1 MNIST
6 PELLSNFSAYLT
18 GQQLS
23 SVTIKNYLSDIRY
36 FIDWYVTNFDN
47 SSSLTIDQQITP
59 QTLNLFHH
67 HLTGDLPLKT
77 ANRRLSSVRKFCQF
91 LHDQNYTVTNSANN
105 LPNVLPPSYHLLHE
119 IPNFSDNR
127 HPDPTILQAAN
138 LESVA
143 PAPSSPVDL
152 PVKTS
157 AAVLTSP
164 HPDATAGKTKRK
176 KYSLSQLLLFIIP
189 IIVFI
194 LSLLVVFLLTP
205 PLQLLTPTV

>member
-1 MNIST
+1 MYIICFGIITPMNIST

-105 LPNVLPPSYHLLHE
+105 LPNIPPPSYHLLHQL
-119 IPNFSDNR
+119 
-127 HPDPTILQAAN
+127 PDPILQAID
-138 LESVA
+138 LESTNQHFIA
-143 PAPSSPVDL
+143 TILPPAPILTPPLSPSPSSSPPQSHNSQL
-152 PVKTS
+152 IT
-157 AAVLTSP
+157 
-164 HPDATAGKTKRK
+164 
-176 KYSLSQLLLFIIP
+176 YSLLPIIIP

-194 LSLLVVFLLTP
+194 ISLTILTLLTP
-205 PLQLLTPTV
+205 PLQLLT